1 MRNLLIKT
9 VLVAITFVYAVQG
22 NAAVINGSGMISTVS
37 YDVPEYKQ
45 LVVDGKFDVVLN
57 YGLETGVSVKTD
69 ENLQHLILIDAS
81 DNTLYI
87 RTKEDIGDASE
98 LTLYVTVSSLEQ
110 MGFNNVLSIHS
121 EEAIWFNNLELVLN
135 TIGTSKLHFAGNELS
150 VIMEGSGD
158 LELTGRVNS
167 VNIDNKGIGAIMT
180 GKLSSSKLTVTT
192 TERSK
197 IQMQMTAEKEKSFKT
212 LSTVKPV
219 AHPKA

>member
-9 VLVAITFVYAVQG
+9 VLVAITFVFATQV
-22 NAAVINGSGMISTVS
+22 NASVINGSGMISTVS
-37 YDVPEYKQ
+37 YDVPEYNQ
-45 LVVDGKFDVVLN
+45 LIVDGKFDVVLN
-57 YGLETGVSVKTD
+57 YGSETGISVRTD
-69 ENLQHLILIDAS
+69 ENLQHLVLIDAD

-87 RTKEDIGDASE
+87 RTKEDIGATSE
-98 LTLYVTVSSLEQ
+98 MTLYINVSSLEK
-110 MGFNNVLSIHS
+110 MGFNHVQSIVS
-121 EEAIWFNNLELVLN
+121 EDAIWFDNLEIVLN
-135 TIGTSKLHFAGNELS
+135 SIGASKLHFAGNELS

-158 LELTGRVNS
+158 LELSGRVNA
-167 VNIDNKGIGAIMT
+167 VHIDNKGIGAILT

-219 AHPKA
+219 AYPKA